1 MAAAPRLGVLLN
13 RFGGRDR
20 RALRRLRTA
29 LAEAGEHVVV
39 RESESARRCGG
50 ALDALL
56 AENVVAIA
64 VAGGDGTL
72 HHAITY
78 LLNRAPDS
86 PRPPL
91 AILPTGTTNVAAH
104 DIGADMSPAGELRAL
119 LMRIARDRL
128 GSGLVVRRSMAVR
141 VGDGIAPRYGLM
153 GGGAGIYQGTVL
165 IRRHLRRWGARGQL
179 GPIAGMARMIGP
191 LLIGRNPI
199 TPVAAGIRADT
210 TALPPAHYLLILLST
225 LHSLSP
231 GVTPFWGA
239 GAGALRLTLVREP
252 PRHFAGAIWSALRGR
267 PGALT
272 TPDNGYISLNADAL
286 EIRMNGGFVLD
297 GEILELRED
306 QPVRITTGPALTFVR
321 G

>member
-1 MAAAPRLGVLLN
+1 MAVPPRLGVLIN

-20 RALRRLRTA
+20 RVLRRLRGA
-29 LAEAGEHVVV
+29 LAEAGERVVV

-50 ALDALL
+50 ALESLL
-56 AENVVAIA
+56 AEGVVAIA

-78 LLNRAPDS
+78 LLNRPSGAPLPS
-86 PRPPL
+86 L

-104 DIGADMSPAGELRAL
+104 DIGASMSPTRELQAL
-119 LMRIARDRL
+119 LVRITRDRVP
-128 GSGLVVRRSMAVR
+128 SGIVTRRAMAVR
-141 VGDGIAPRYGLM
+141 IGEDAAPRYSLM

-165 IRRHLRRWGARGQL
+165 IRRQLRRLGARGAL
-179 GPIAGMARMIGP
+179 GPIAGMVRMIGP

-199 TPVAAGIRADT
+199 MPVAAAISIDAT
-210 TALPPAHYLLILLST
+210 PLPPARYLSILLST

-231 GVTPFWGA
+231 GVKPFWGS
-239 GAGALRLTLVREP
+239 GSGELRITLVRES
-252 PRHFAGAIWSALRGR
+252 PRHFMRAVWPALRGR
-267 PGALT
+267 QGTVT
-272 TPDNGYISLNADAL
+272 TPDNGYISVNADVI

-297 GEILELRED
+297 GEILELRMD
-306 QPVRITTGPALTFVR
+306 QPLRVTTGPEVLFLR

>member
-1 MAAAPRLGVLLN
+1 MTTTPRLGVLLN

-20 RALRRLRTA
+20 RALRRLRAA
-29 LAEAGEHVVV
+29 LADAGERVVV

-50 ALDALL
+50 ALEALL
-56 AENVVAIA
+56 GENMVAIA

-78 LLNRAPDS
+78 LLNRAPGA
-86 PRPPL
+86 RLPPL
-91 AILPTGTTNVAAH
+91 AILPTGTTNVVAH
-104 DIGADMSPAGELRAL
+104 DIGTDMSPAGELRAL
-119 LMRIARDRL
+119 LDRIDRDRL
-128 GSGLVVRRSMAVR
+128 PSGFVERPTMAVR
-141 VGDGIAPRYGLM
+141 VGDAAAPRYGLM

-165 IRRHLRRWGARGQL
+165 IRRHLRRWGARGAL

-199 TPVAAGIRADT
+199 TPVAADIT
-210 TALPPAHYLLILLST
+210 SLPNARYLMILLST

-231 GVTPFWGA
+231 GVTPFWGS
-239 GAGALRLTLVREP
+239 GPGALRLTLVSDQ
-252 PRHFAGAIWSALRGR
+252 PRHFARAIWSALRGR
-267 PGALT
+267 PGTLT
-272 TPDNGYISLNADAL
+272 TPENGYISLNADSI

-297 GEILELRED
+297 GEILELSAD
-306 QPVRITTGPALTFVR
+306 QPLRVAAGPALVFLR